1 VVGFGTPPSG
11 YLGMTCWWTM
21 SGIIFESDMRLNK
34 AYYHFYVNKP
44 SSCSNRYSI
53 EAVVTHEFGHAF
65 GLAHVSETYHPSLT
79 MSTVIRSCQASEST
93 LGLGDVRGLNA
104 LY

>member
-1 VVGFGTPPSG
+1 LVDHERDHLRIRHAAEQG
-11 YLGMTCWWTM
+11 L
-21 SGIIFESDMRLNK
+21 
-34 AYYHFYVNKP
+34 YHFYVNKP

-53 EAVVTHEFGHAF
+53 EAVATHEFGHAF

>member
-53 EAVVTHEFGHAF
+53 EAVATHEFGHAF